1 MAARDLENDVLRLVA
16 DLDKPCFRF
25 AEAAPGTEAETA
37 GATGKAQ
44 KVKTGAETMA
54 TATAPLFERYRP
66 RTWGEVIAQP
76 RTMQRLAVMATRGG
90 FAGRAYW
97 ISGESGTGKTTIA
110 RLLAAEVAD
119 DYATWEL
126 DASTLTP
133 KACQDIEKDWAG
145 GTFGKGGRAYLVN
158 EAHGLRKDTIRQL
171 LVMLERIPRHVVV
184 VFTTTNSG
192 QDGLF
197 EDVADAGPLT
207 SRCICFSLAKHAIA
221 RPFAE
226 RCKAIAE
233 LEGLGGAPLAAYTDY
248 GQACGW
254 NMRAMLQAVESGEF
268 IDDASLVALTAGAMQ
283 KTA

>member
-1 MAARDLENDVLRLVA
+1 MAS
-16 DLDKPCFRF
+16 
-25 AEAAPGTEAETA
+25 TT
-37 GATGKAQ
+37 
-44 KVKTGAETMA
+44 
-54 TATAPLFERYRP
+54 TAPLYEKYRP
-66 RTWGEVIAQP
+66 KAWAEVIAQP
-76 RTMQRLAVMATRGG
+76 RTMQRLAVMASRGG
-90 FAGRAYW
+90 FGGRAYW

-119 DYATWEL
+119 DFSTWEL
-126 DASTLTP
+126 DASTITP
-133 KACQDIEKDWAG
+133 KGLQDIERDWQG

-158 EAHGLRKDTIRQL
+158 EAHGLRKDSIRQL

-184 VFTTTNSG
+184 VFTTTNAG

-207 SRCICFSLAKHAIA
+207 SRCVCFSLAKHAIA

-233 LEGLGGAPLAAYTDY
+233 AEGLGGAPLAAYTDY

-254 NMRAMLQAVESGEF
+254 NFRAMLQAVESGEF
-268 IDDASLVALTAGAMQ
+268 MDDAAAEAVLANAFQ
-283 KTA
+283 KVG